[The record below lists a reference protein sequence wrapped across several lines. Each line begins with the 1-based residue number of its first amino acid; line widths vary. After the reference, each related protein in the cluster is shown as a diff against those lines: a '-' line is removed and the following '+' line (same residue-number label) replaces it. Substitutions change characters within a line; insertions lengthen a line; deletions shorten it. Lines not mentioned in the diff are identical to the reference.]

1 MSKIAVITGGT
12 SGIGRETA
20 LYLAKNGCTVYELS
34 RREGGVEGL
43 KHIRADV
50 TDQESVAGRW
60 SRFCRRPGIL
70 TSW

>member
-34 RREGGVEGL
+34 RREGAW
-43 KHIRADV
+43 RAL
-50 TDQESVAGRW
+50 S
-60 SRFCRRPGIL
+60 
-70 TSW
+70 TSGPM